1 MPGFELIGKKEKQ
14 AVERVFREGG
24 VLFAHGFDKI
34 RKRFHVREFEKMCS
48 KKFKCKHSLS
58 VSSGTAAI
66 KIALKSLNVGPG
78 DEVITQAFNFIA
90 TIEAILDVGAK
101 PIIANVDDT
110 LNINVSEIQ
119 KLISTKTK
127 VILPVHMLGI
137 SVDMDGINKIAK
149 KNNLKILEDNC
160 ESVGTKFNGKY
171 LGTIGHVGALSFD
184 YGKII
189 TTGEGG
195 MILTNDINI
204 DKYAREYHDHGH
216 ENNKQFPRGEDT
228 RTIYGFNYRMTELQG
243 AIGKVQLSKLNSIIL
258 NNKKRY
264 LALAKE
270 INKLYKIRKIPSQC
284 DPIYDCFIFFEEDKK
299 LRKKIID
306 KLFKIN
312 IGTKNLP
319 DAIKWHCSY
328 YWDHALPKNDIK
340 KTKKTYDL
348 LSKAIS
354 IPIWLKRPVDEYIEI
369 GKFIKSLK

>member
-1 MPGFELIGKKEKQ
+1 
-14 AVERVFREGG
+14 
-24 VLFAHGFDKI
+24 
-34 RKRFHVREFEKMCS
+34 
-48 KKFKCKHSLS
+48 
-58 VSSGTAAI
+58 
-66 KIALKSLNVGPG
+66 
-78 DEVITQAFNFIA
+78 
-90 TIEAILDVGAK
+90 
-101 PIIANVDDT
+101 
-110 LNINVSEIQ
+110 
-119 KLISTKTK
+119 
-127 VILPVHMLGI
+127 MLGI